1 MTSTNLVFDLGFH
14 RGEDTDHYLALGHR
28 VVAVEANPSLAEDGR
43 QRFAAEISSGQLQLI
58 HAAVVGQGRGLEQ
71 VNFHPHPS
79 RSEWGSVDLR
89 WVRRNAEAHQLPHNQ
104 PIAVAA
110 TSLPALVA
118 EHGCPWLLKIDIEG
132 ADEEVLADLST
143 LEQLPAYVSWE
154 TGKESLRAVIRQHRR
169 LAEIGYGRFRI
180 VQQAYLE
187 QRAAVPLADG
197 QLYRFSPGTSGP
209 SPANCPQP
217 WRSLGWVV
225 LQYRLLFLLYA
236 LIGPGSAFVRA
247 SRSRRGWL
255 AWLPRRLR
263 RWAERRAIPF
273 PGWVDS
279 HAALGRAGLGAHQ

>member
-1 MTSTNLVFDLGFH
+1 MKQASTKLIFDLGFH

-28 VVAVEANPSLAEDGR
+28 VVAVEANPELVAAGR
-43 QRFAAEISSGQLQLI
+43 QRFAAAIDSGQLRLVQS
-58 HAAVVGQGRGLEQ
+58 AVVGQARGLEQ
-71 VNFHPHPS
+71 VSFHPHPS

-89 WVRRNAEAHQLPHNQ
+89 WVRRNAEAHQLPHDQ

-132 ADEEVLADLST
+132 ADEEVLADLSR

-154 TGKESLRAVIRQHRR
+154 TGKESLAAVLGQHRH
-169 LAEIGYGRFRI
+169 LAQLGYGRFRI

-187 QRAAVPLADG
+187 RRAAVELPNG
-197 QLYRFSPGTSGP
+197 QQYRFSPGASGP
-209 SPANCPQP
+209 TPATCEQP
-217 WRSLGWVV
+217 WRPLGWVL

-236 LIGPGSAFVRA
+236 AIGPGSLFVRA
-247 SRSRRGWL
+247 SRSQRRWL
-255 AWLPRRLR
+255 AWLPKHLR
-263 RWAERRAIPF
+263 RWAELRAIPF

-279 HAALGRAGLGAHQ
+279 HAGLRQSKPG

>member
-58 HAAVVGQGRGLEQ
+58 HAAVVGQHRNLSA
-71 VNFHPHPS
+71 VAFHPHPS

-89 WVRRNAEAHQLPHNQ
+89 WVRRNAEAHQLPHDQ

-154 TGKESLRAVIRQHRR
+154 TGKESLSAVISQHRR
-169 LAEIGYGRFRI
+169 LAELGYGRFRI

-187 QRAAVPLADG
+187 QRAAVELPSG
-197 QLYRFSPGTSGP
+197 KLYHFSPGASGP
-209 SPANCPQP
+209 TPATCLQP
-217 WRSLGWVV
+217 WRPLGWVV

-263 RWAERRAIPF
+263 NWAERRTIPF

-279 HAALGRAGLGAHQ
+279 HAMR

>member
-1 MTSTNLVFDLGFH
+1 MNHTSNQLIFDLGFH

-28 VVAVEANPSLAEDGR
+28 VVAAEANPELVAVGR
-43 QRFAAEISSGQLQLI
+43 QRFAAAIANGQLTLV
-58 HAAVVGQGRGLEQ
+58 HAAVLGQSRGLLE
-71 VNFHPHPS
+71 VAFHPHPS

-89 WVRRNAEAHQLPHNQ
+89 WVRRNAEAHQLPHDQ
-104 PIAVAA
+104 PITVST

-154 TGKESLRAVIRQHRR
+154 TGKESLGAVLGQHRR
-169 LAEIGYGRFRI
+169 LAQLGYGRFRI

-187 QRAAVPLADG
+187 QRAAVELPNG
-197 QLYRFSPGTSGP
+197 QRYRFSPGASGP
-209 SPANCPQP
+209 TPATCQQP
-217 WRSLGWVV
+217 WRRLGWVL
-225 LQYRLLFLLYA
+225 LQYRLLFLLYK
-236 LIGPGSAFVRA
+236 LIGPSSAFVRA

-279 HAALGRAGLGAHQ
+279 HAALGRSKPG